1 MATLSD
7 RLIALA
13 QTIGADIKAI
23 HHKLSGRLV
32 VKDGSPING
41 WLPSNADDAGIA
53 AGSIIHA
60 GQSNTPVSDW
70 TQMLSN
76 AGASFGWQLASPWHH
91 NSLYVRNRIATT
103 FHPWRQI
110 WDSGNSARL
119 VTGDADP
126 GAIGAGAVWVRTSH
140 PMGLHVRNS
149 DNSGWIRIGGGGM
162 QVQKQQIFTTS
173 GTFTPP
179 PGMIAQGG
187 HCEVLLV
194 GGGSGGTA
202 YVHGPDSA
210 TYSDLLA
217 AGTYYGGDGGEVV
230 KRHLSGVTA
239 TQSVVI
245 GAGGTSTYSE
255 AGGSNYRYRHL
266 NGEKGGDSHFGNML
280 SAKGGARDFILY
292 GRTDGV
298 TRGVGVVRRAGV
310 LVRTRGAGVDGY
322 GAGGD
327 ANTLNGLITNAFNTP
342 KNTGQGGF
350 GVMDSNMSGG
360 SAGICI
366 VTWWEAAE

>member
-119 VTGDADP
+119 VTGDTDP

-140 PMGLHVRNS
+140 PMGLHVRN
-149 DNSGWIRIGGGGM
+149 NSNNGWIRVGGGM

-187 HCEVLLV
+187 HCEVFLV
-194 GGGSGGTA
+194 GGGQSAGGF
-202 YVHGPDSA
+202 YHGTD
-210 TYSDLLA
+210 DIDA
-217 AGTYYGGDGGEVV
+217 AVRWHGRGGVGGVV
-230 KRHLSGVTA
+230 VRRHLSGVLTPQRV
-239 TQSVVI
+239 TI
-245 GAGGTSTYSE
+245 GAGGIANVFQASS
-255 AGGSNYRYRHL
+255 GGNRIM
-266 NGEKGGDSHFGNML
+266 NQTNGGDSTFGNL
-280 SAKGGARDFILY
+280 LTANGGHEPSSPLYASTVLYHAEEASSEKGIIKPRHP
-292 GRTDGV
+292 
-298 TRGVGVVRRAGV
+298 GV
-310 LVRTRGAGVDGY
+310 LGY
-322 GAGGD
+322 
-327 ANTLNGLITNAFNTP
+327 
-342 KNTGQGGF
+342 GQGGYANRPTSSWARHKS
-350 GVMDSNMSGG
+350 GSGG
-360 SAGICI
+360 GGSFSKSAANGASGICI
-366 VTWWEAAE
+366 VTWWESVE

>member
-13 QTIGADIKAI
+13 QTIGTDIKAI
-23 HHKLSGRLV
+23 HHKLAGRLV

-53 AGSIIHA
+53 AGSIVHA

-76 AGASFGWQLASPWHH
+76 AGASFGWQLASPWHQ

-119 VTGDADP
+119 VTGDTDP
-126 GAIGAGAVWVRTSH
+126 GAIGPGAVWVRTSQ
-140 PMGLHVRNS
+140 PMGVYVRSS
-149 DNSGWIRIGGGGM
+149 DNSSWIRIGGGM

-187 HCEVLLV
+187 HCEVFLV
-194 GGGSGGTA
+194 GGGQSAGGYYLGSSIGTA
-202 YVHGPDSA
+202 TEWHGRGG
-210 TYSDLLA
+210 
-217 AGTYYGGDGGEVV
+217 AGGCVN
-230 KRHLSGVTA
+230 RRLLSGVVA
-239 TQSVVI
+239 PQSVVI
-245 GAGGTSTYSE
+245 GAGGVSNVFNTGTNHNVTSVPGGTSKFGALLH
-255 AGGSNYRYRHL
+255 AGGGGFNGNAAYGAPN
-266 NGEKGGDSHFGNML
+266 NGEEASL
-280 SAKGGARDFILY
+280 S
-292 GRTDGV
+292 
-298 TRGVGVVRRAGV
+298 RGIIKPRSP
-310 LVRTRGAGVDGY
+310 GVDGY
-322 GAGGD
+322 GRGGYANNPDATHIRTNTNGGNGGHFSAG
-327 ANTLNGLITNAFNTP
+327 AFNGT
-342 KNTGQGGF
+342 
-350 GVMDSNMSGG
+350 S
-360 SAGICI
+360 GICI